1 MARVIL
7 RRLLLATLAGAVLAG
22 CAAPAPPAGTAP
34 AGSPPAGSPSVS
46 PPPVSP
52 PPVST
57 GPAAPAVTLP
67 WPDDDVPAL
76 QERVDDGSQPWLLDP
91 SEVALAYAAAAYGWS
106 AAQVVAAAD
115 GSTVDVTGPQD
126 QRRTL
131 SLTRQGPDSVWL
143 VTADTPTP

>member
-22 CAAPAPPAGTAP
+22 CAAPATPAAPPPPPVTGTAP
-34 AGSPPAGSPSVS
+34 AS
-46 PPPVSP
+46 
-52 PPVST
+52 
-57 GPAAPAVTLP
+57 PAVTLP

-106 AAQVVAAAD
+106 SAQVVAAAD
-115 GSTVDVTGPQD
+115 GSTVDVTGPRD
-126 QRRTL
+126 ERRTL

-143 VTADTPTP
+143 VTADAPTP